1 MQSATGGAAG
11 IAMGSAAVAFFLRSP
26 VFASGRAA
34 AREVLASARPS
45 TTDFFVIAAVAGF
58 GEELL
63 FRAALQPW
71 IGLAGSSA
79 AFVLIHYWVPVRGA
93 ARAAYAAL
101 VAIASVALGVTFA
114 KSGVL
119 AAMVEHAAIDA
130 VILPVAARSL
140 FRSTRRDEVPR

>member
-1 MQSATGGAAG
+1 MGLAA
-11 IAMGSAAVAFFLRSP
+11 AALFLRSP
-26 VFASGRAA
+26 FFASGRDA
-34 AREVLASARPS
+34 AREVLASARP
-45 TTDFFVIAAVAGF
+45 TTADFFVIAAVAGF

-71 IGLAGSSA
+71 IGLAASTL
-79 AFVLIHYWVPVRGA
+79 AFVLIHYWVPVRGV

-101 VAIASVALGVTFA
+101 VAVASVALGVTFA
-114 KSGVL
+114 RSGVL

-140 FRSTRRDEVPR
+140 NRSARPGEGRR